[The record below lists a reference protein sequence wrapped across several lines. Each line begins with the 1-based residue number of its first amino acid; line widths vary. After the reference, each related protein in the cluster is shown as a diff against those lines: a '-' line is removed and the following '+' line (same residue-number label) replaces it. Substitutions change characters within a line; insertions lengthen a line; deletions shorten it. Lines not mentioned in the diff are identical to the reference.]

1 MTARNPQHGFT
12 LLELMISLA
21 IMSMIALMIGTSLS
35 SSARILTR
43 STAYGVAVE
52 HALARRDL
60 RRVVEAILPVPFPEN
75 EQPLFEGASESFRFQ
90 AVVDDGVFWPGA
102 PVVGE
107 VARDDEGHVAL
118 TLAGLSDASQA
129 DFSSV
134 TILTGPDGDLEIS
147 YFGRQSANEAPAWSG
162 TWPADQ
168 GLPMA
173 VKIALTDGEDILA
186 PLVIKPSKL
195 YLQSEMS
202 LSSLVP
208 PATPSRP

>member
-1 MTARNPQHGFT
+1 MMARDPQHGFT

-21 IMSMIALMIGTSLS
+21 VMSMIALMIGTSLS
-35 SSARILTR
+35 SSARVLTQ
-43 STAYGVAVE
+43 STAYAVAVE

-60 RRVVEAILPVPFPEN
+60 RRVVEASLSLPFPEN
-75 EQPLFEGASESFRFQ
+75 EQPLFDGASASFRFQ
-90 AVVDDGVFWPGA
+90 AIVDDGVFWPGA

-107 VARDDEGHVAL
+107 VARDDQGQVVL

-129 DFSSV
+129 DFRSV

-147 YFGRQSANEAPAWSG
+147 YFGRKSVNTAPGWSQI
-162 TWPADQ
+162 WPADQ
-168 GLPMA
+168 GVPMA
-173 VKIALTDGEDILA
+173 VKIVMTDGEDILP
-186 PLVIKPSKL
+186 PLVIQPSKR
-195 YLQSEMS
+195 YRQSEMS